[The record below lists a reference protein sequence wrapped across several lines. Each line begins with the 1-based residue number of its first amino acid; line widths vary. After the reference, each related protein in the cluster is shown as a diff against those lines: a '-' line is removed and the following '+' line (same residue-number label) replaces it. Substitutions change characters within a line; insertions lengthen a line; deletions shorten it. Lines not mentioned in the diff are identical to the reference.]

1 MIEEITRTIKIVQL
15 ELEGEKYI
23 TGARVIPLVESVRE
37 RLEST
42 RLLFEESEALIGDF
56 FLLFEES
63 EALIGV
69 FMLLIRAVFFF
80 GVFMLAV
87 FFFILLMPAV
97 FVAHPF

>member
-1 MIEEITRTIKIVQL
+1 LDLEVIEEITRTIKIVQL

-23 TGARVIPLVESVRE
+23 TGARVSPLVESVRA

-42 RLLFEESEALIGDF
+42 R
-56 FLLFEES
+56 LLFEES

-80 GVFMLAV
+80 
-87 FFFILLMPAV
+87 ILLMPAV
-97 FVAHPF
+97 FVSHPF

>member
-23 TGARVIPLVESVRE
+23 TGARVSPLVESVRA

-42 RLLFEESEALIGDF
+42 R
-56 FLLFEES
+56 LLFEES

-80 GVFMLAV
+80 
-87 FFFILLMPAV
+87 ILLMPAV
-97 FVAHPF
+97 FVSHPF